1 MNKKQILLENMERL
15 AEIVEEWEGHEFHD
29 VLPEHQC
36 NQEIF
41 DEKAKVI
48 RVEKKKEYPKR
59 RFI

>member
-41 DEKAKVI
+41 EKAKVI